1 MPIVA
6 SFLFDDENE
15 EKFARH
21 GLDSFQVL
29 QVLSH
34 RFTIAANRKGRRGTF
49 LIIGVDDNGRCIAI
63 PIEQTY
69 ERMMWRPIT
78 AWYCK
83 TSEQSRLPR

>member
-1 MPIVA
+1 MPVVA

-15 EKFARH
+15 EKFASH

-34 RFTIAANRKGRRGTF
+34 RFTVISNRKGRRGTF
-49 LIIGVDDNGRCIAI
+49 LIIGTDDSGQCIAI

-69 ERMMWRPIT
+69 QSMLWRPIT

-83 TSEQSRLPR
+83 ESERSRLPH